1 MTPRRIKLTGPRAA
15 LTDARALLAIYQ
27 QLTTQAPAPVRQI
40 DAHGIKGSIEGLTP
54 GEPLTP
60 IIELIK
66 SRASAPPR
74 GGEVR
79 AVADLTKQTAPIY
92 ARHMSALELEIAAAL
107 GLEEEETR
115 KSTRD
120 SFTPPAEVRRAARE
134 GLRLRQLHGRGG
146 LDTREAGELGIGSG
160 VQRAADLAS
169 GDGVSLETLKKMRGF
184 FSRHEQHKDSRHS
197 DGTPG
202 AGAIAWLLWGGD
214 AGRAWVNQTLND
226 LEKEGTK

>member
-1 MTPRRIKLTGPRAA
+1 VTRRLSIHGPRAA
-15 LTDARALLAIYQ
+15 LSDPRAHLAIYQ
-27 QLTTQAPAPVRQI
+27 QLSTQAPATRRE
-40 DAHGIKGSIEGLTP
+40 IKLGPIYGHVEGLAP
-54 GEPLTP
+54 NEPLSP
-60 IIELIK
+60 IIEIIK

-107 GLEEEETR
+107 GLEEEVTR

-169 GDGVSLETLKKMRGF
+169 GEGVSLETLKKMRGF
-184 FSRHEQHKDSRHS
+184 FSRHQQHKDSTAP

-202 AGAIAWLLWGGD
+202 AGRIAWLLWGGD
-214 AGRAWVNQTLND
+214 EGRAWVEDTLQTIR
-226 LEKEGTK
+226 KESTK